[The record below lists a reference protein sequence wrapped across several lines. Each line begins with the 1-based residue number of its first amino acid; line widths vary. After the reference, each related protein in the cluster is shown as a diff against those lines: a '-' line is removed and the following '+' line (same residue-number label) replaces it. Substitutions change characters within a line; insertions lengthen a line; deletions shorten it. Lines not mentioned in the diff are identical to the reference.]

1 MNAKPQIPLAIV
13 CSVLTLAFCTSGLAQ
28 SKPSADKP
36 AAVTSQPPSTSAA
49 PTSATPASPAP
60 TTTASANATTPPK
73 GTATVEFRNGLLHII
88 ATDADLNSVLQQVSR
103 VTGMRLQGGTHGDRL
118 YGDYGPAI
126 PADVLDHMLGG
137 LPYNFIMT
145 QAPRTTAPQQL
156 VISSRHS
163 ATSGAATTAGAN
175 GSQTAPPLSAEP
187 EPNQPEA
194 EEQPEPGE
202 PADTNVDV
210 NFASPS
216 TPAEPQPDNAN
227 NPPGAKTPEQ
237 FLEEL
242 KSLRES
248 GRPPQ

>member
-1 MNAKPQIPLAIV
+1 MRAKPQIPLAIV
-13 CSVLTLAFCTSGLAQ
+13 CIALALAYCTSGLAQ
-28 SKPSADKP
+28 SKPSAGKP

-49 PTSATPASPAP
+49 PASVTPASATPP
-60 TTTASANATTPPK
+60 TTAPANVSTSPPK
-73 GTATVEFRNGLLHII
+73 GTATVEFRDGLLHII
-88 ATDADLNSVLQQVSR
+88 ATDADLNSVLQQVSH

-156 VISSRHS
+156 VISSRH
-163 ATSGAATTAGAN
+163 GGATTGTNGASN
-175 GSQTAPPLSAEP
+175 GSQTAPPLSAEA

-210 NFASPS
+210 NFAPPS
-216 TPAEPQPDNAN
+216 APAEAQPDNAN
-227 NPPGAKTPEQ
+227 GPPDAKTPEQ

-242 KSLRES
+242 KKLHQS
-248 GRPPQ
+248 GNPQ